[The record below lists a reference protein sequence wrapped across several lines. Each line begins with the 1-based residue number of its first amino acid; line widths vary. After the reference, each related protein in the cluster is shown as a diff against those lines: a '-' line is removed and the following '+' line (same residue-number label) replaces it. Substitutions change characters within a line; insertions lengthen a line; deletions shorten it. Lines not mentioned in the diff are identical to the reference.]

1 MCIRDSLRILGFL
14 GRERATVEEI
24 FLKKDSLTDEKTFRR
39 IFFQKKENI
48 KGKEFQMK
56 DYSEEGNHQMKRLS
70 DENFSDYIIYNNV
83 KEKRL

>member
-1 MCIRDSLRILGFL
+1 MGFL
-14 GRERATVEEI
+14 GRERATVKKI
-24 FLKKDSLTDEKTFRR
+24 ILKKDSLTDEKTFRR

-48 KGKEFQMK
+48 KEKEFQMK

>member
-1 MCIRDSLRILGFL
+1 MRRLS
-14 GRERATVEEI
+14 EED
-24 FLKKDSLTDEKTFRR
+24 FFRR